1 MIIIILHYL
10 MFELFLS
17 FIIDTYYLKLLI
29 IMFVLTLSVGFII
42 IANNI
47 SIEPNI

>member
-1 MIIIILHYL
+1 MIIIILQHL

-17 FIIDTYYLKLLI
+17 FIIDTYYLKKLI
-29 IMFVLTLSVGFII
+29 FMFVLTFSVGFII
-42 IANNI
+42 IDNNI